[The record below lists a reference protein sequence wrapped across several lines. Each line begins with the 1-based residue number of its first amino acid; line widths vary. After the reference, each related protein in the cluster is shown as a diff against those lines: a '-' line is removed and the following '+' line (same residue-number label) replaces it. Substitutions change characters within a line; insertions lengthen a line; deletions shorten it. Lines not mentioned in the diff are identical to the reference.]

1 MRDMNRVAHVTLRS
15 FMFLMFFVTLKL
27 AYWQNLK
34 EKGQRTVR
42 KSGKKLLFTGSIFIE
57 NHMLWL

>member
-1 MRDMNRVAHVTLRS
+1 MRDMNRVAYVTLRS

-42 KSGKKLLFTGSIFIE
+42 KSGKNYYLQEVYL
-57 NHMLWL
+57 